1 MKQLKALLVTL
12 FYIVLLSCSNVKHNP
27 PKLISETFTYLTA
40 HVRVEICGLTKNRKL
55 KCLKLDP
62 LRYRASGSVI
72 KHIKEHSYILT
83 VAHFCNINRDKIIE
97 AATDSVINES
107 FFKSVRNVRVDI
119 LIEILDGTGFTRI
132 GKIISTNNLLDICVL
147 ETDRINVKAI
157 KLGAV
162 EPVYGETLWNLS
174 SPLGIV
180 VPNSVPILKGIF
192 SGEVNLN
199 AGRKVSVITDL
210 PAVAGMS
217 GSPLINQNGKMV
229 GMVYATIQKFRELS
243 YAVKLKDLREFLN
256 YVFTSSSERPPIT
269 GNTTVEVEIDQ
280 GGF

>member
-40 HVRVEICGLTKNRKL
+40 HVRVEICGLTKNRKF

-83 VAHFCNINRDKIIE
+83 VAHFCNINRNQVIE
-97 AATDSVINES
+97 AATDSVMAES
-107 FFKSVRNVRVDI
+107 FFKDIKNIKVDI
-119 LIEILDGTGFTRI
+119 LIEILDGTGLTRI
-132 GKIISTNNLLDICVL
+132 GKIISSNDLLDVCVL
-147 ETDRINVKAI
+147 ETDRIDVKAI
-157 KLGAV
+157 KLATV
-162 EPVYGETLWNLS
+162 KPVYGETLWNLS

-192 SGEVNLN
+192 SGDVKLN
-199 AGRKVSVITDL
+199 AGRHISVVTDL
-210 PAVAGMS
+210 PAVFGMS
-217 GSPLINQNGKMV
+217 GSPLINRNGKMV
-229 GMVYATIQKFRELS
+229 GMIYATNQHFKELS
-243 YAVKLKDLREFLN
+243 YAVKLKDIRKFLDDTFPSF
-256 YVFTSSSERPPIT
+256 YKRPPVT
-269 GNTTVEVEIDQ
+269 GNTTVEVEIDPI
-280 GGF
+280 F